1 VDPVP
6 AQRRD
11 RGKAMSNDTP
21 VTLAELAQWIEGSW
35 HIRMEYGPVTM
46 MHDRGRR
53 DAMLALLR
61 ASAAKEDVWRP
72 IETAPK
78 DGTRVILGWPG
89 GGVRYG
95 FYLDNSRTSPPWA
108 GWRGPSMELPFPSPP
123 PTHWQPLPAPPS
135 AAPGEAKQG
144 KPVCKTCGGSSL
156 IDYDDAHG
164 EPRNAPCP
172 DCAPSPEQQGAEP

>member
-1 VDPVP
+1 
-6 AQRRD
+6 
-11 RGKAMSNDTP
+11 MSNDIHISDER
-21 VTLAELAQWIEGSW
+21 LADVIRVAEG
-35 HIRMEYGPVTM
+35 REEA
-46 MHDRGRR
+46 GRR
-53 DAMLALLR
+53 EGLHEISRELRLDALTALRELQSLR

-95 FYLDNSRTSPPWA
+95 FYLDNSRTSPPRA